1 MVRLYQRIGS
11 DNAFGIGIGVP
22 LRLEAAVG
30 HAGSH

>member
-11 DNAFGIGIGVP
+11 DNAFGIGVP